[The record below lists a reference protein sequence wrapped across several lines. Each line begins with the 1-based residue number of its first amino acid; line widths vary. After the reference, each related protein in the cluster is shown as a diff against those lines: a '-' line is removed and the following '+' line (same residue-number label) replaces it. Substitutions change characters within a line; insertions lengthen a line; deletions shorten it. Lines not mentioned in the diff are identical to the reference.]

1 MQVGTIGVIGAGVMG
16 NGIAQIA
23 AAKGIDVILLDVNEE
38 AVKKGIDAVE
48 GRLGR
53 VVAKGQMSPAEK
65 EAAVRRIRPTTAYES
80 LKPADVIIEAATEDY
95 GLKTRIFKQVDALV
109 SADSIV
115 ASNTSSVSIT
125 KLAAS
130 MSRPEH
136 GAILVDFMFRRG
148 RRTAAS
154 DCKAYSLAKYA
165 GAQELGISADRVR
178 LVVVHNS
185 RHAEDHKVGRRLEDV
200 SFAVG
205 QPKPPVG
212 CNYG

>member
-1 MQVGTIGVIGAGVMG
+1 MSWHEMQT
-16 NGIAQIA
+16 
-23 AAKGIDVILLDVNEE
+23 VNDRKCPW
-38 AVKKGIDAVE
+38 AW
-48 GRLGR
+48 
-53 VVAKGQMSPAEK
+53 
-65 EAAVRRIRPTTAYES
+65 
-80 LKPADVIIEAATEDY
+80 
-95 GLKTRIFKQVDALV
+95 
-109 SADSIV
+109 
-115 ASNTSSVSIT
+115 
-125 KLAAS
+125 
-130 MSRPEH
+130 SRPKALLNIALAVLFTS